1 VSLGLHLLHAAHAV
15 TGGTA
20 GLSLLLGYAT
30 AWPFWLLFL
39 VINAPFA
46 LLAVWRR
53 GWTSRSALVCIG
65 AVSGWALVH
74 DALFPVAWIE
84 PWYGTLAGNLLAGV
98 GVLILFRHRAS
109 VGGINIIG
117 LEIQDRTG
125 FRAGW
130 TMMIFDV
137 LIVLSALLVVPWTNV
152 LMSAVAPYCS
162 TSCSPS
168 TTAPGGTWALSGAC
182 ATSDRRG
189 TRTRSARSSRWRR
202 GRGWMSV
209 PHWRHGLPL
218 AAVHPVL
225 LAGARVARERG
236 GGRSRF
242 ARIMRAAVS
251 MRAGDVRTVQVVRGA
266 CRQDAADEQQ
276 LVGVLV
282 PEPGEVALVEDR
294 DVDGTVSAEARAAA
308 SGSQSGPSR
317 SGPRWP
323 TRSSS
328 LDVGTRSTIAISNPT
343 AVARRADDRARLERG
358 RPPPLARAEDQPAPL
373 HLEVRVQRHLDAHEE
388 CACRGRHLGR
398 PRR

>member
-1 VSLGLHLLHAAHAV
+1 MTAPEPDPTTGPSLVFEEKTQEHGIVADALGLLTGTFLVSLGLHLLHAAHAV

-53 GWTSRSALVCIG
+53 GWDFTVRTLICIG

-152 LMSAVAPYCS
+152 LMSAV
-162 TSCSPS
+162 
-168 TTAPGGTWALSGAC
+168 GA
-182 ATSDRRG
+182 
-189 TRTRSARSSRWRR
+189 
-202 GRGWMSV
+202 
-209 PHWRHGLPL
+209 
-218 AAVHPVL
+218 VL
-225 LAGARVARERG
+225 LNLVLALNHRP
-236 GGRSRF
+236 GRY
-242 ARIMRAAVS
+242 
-251 MRAGDVRTVQVVRGA
+251 
-266 CRQDAADEQQ
+266 
-276 LVGVLV
+276 
-282 PEPGEVALVEDR
+282 
-294 DVDGTVSAEARAAA
+294 
-308 SGSQSGPSR
+308 
-317 SGPRWP
+317 
-323 TRSSS
+323 
-328 LDVGTRSTIAISNPT
+328 
-343 AVARRADDRARLERG
+343 
-358 RPPPLARAEDQPAPL
+358 
-373 HLEVRVQRHLDAHEE
+373 
-388 CACRGRHLGR
+388 LGH
-398 PRR
+398 